1 LPSRAEKVDKP
12 GNPAC
17 PCRGLDR
24 RTFLL
29 AGVGALAAT
38 GLGGLYASLDS
49 LVPTVSYAPPLKMA
63 LGPPDDFAGPGMR
76 DFQVG
81 ARKISV
87 IMGDNGLYAL
97 VRNCTHMGCIP
108 AFNEEDG
115 LFHCPCHG
123 SIFKRTGDVVRGP
136 APEPLFR
143 AALTVNARGLVEV
156 NGAVLENDERIRDKA
171 PFVLKI

>member
-1 LPSRAEKVDKP
+1 MSSGTEKADKQDS
-12 GNPAC
+12 PAC
-17 PCRGLDR
+17 PCKGIDR

-29 AGVGALAAT
+29 AGVGGLVAT
-38 GLGGLYASLDS
+38 GLGGLYASLES

-63 LGPPDDFAGPGMR
+63 LGPPEDFAGEVMR

-81 ARKISV
+81 ARKVSV

-108 AFNEEDG
+108 AFSEEDG

-123 SIFKRTGDVVRGP
+123 SIFKKNGDVVRGP

-143 AALTVNARGLVEV
+143 ASLKINARGLVEV
-156 NGAVLENDERIRDKA
+156 DGAILENDERLRNKA